1 MKAAAPKRIA
11 LLVESSHGT
20 GRDIVHGVAAFL
32 REQGCDWL
40 VDHETQRLEGSP
52 PAWLAKW
59 RGDGV
64 IARLHSE
71 RVAKAVSRLRVPV
84 VDVLNALPP
93 APGVH
98 QAHVDEAAIARLAFE
113 HLRALGLRQ
122 FAFCGPTDRVWAW
135 QRRDVFTAAAAEANM
150 PVHVYE
156 FSRHLRTQELASRR
170 AERLVKW
177 LLTLPRPI
185 GVLAAND
192 SYAWLVSTACRLA
205 GLAVPA
211 DVAILGVDNDEV
223 FCSLARPPLSS
234 IVTATGRL
242 GFEAARMMDAIL
254 NERDAGKRRHIMVP
268 PLGVKVRAS
277 TDTLATDD
285 EDVTAA
291 VQLIRGLG
299 SEKLSVTAIAEAV
312 GVSVSTLQRR
322 FRETVGHSVHEESI
336 RHRLRIAMRLLSE
349 TDLSILA
356 VAHRAGFGHQEYL
369 GRVFKSRLRVT
380 PAAYRKSALSRS
392 AETLNQFRG
401 QPMASQDD

>member
-223 FCSLARPPLSS
+223 FCSLARPPLS
-234 IVTATGRL
+234 GRL
-242 GFEAARMMDAIL
+242 GLEAARMMDAIL

-336 RHRLRIAMRLLSE
+336 RHRLRNAMRLLSE

-380 PAAYRKSALSRS
+380 PAEYRKSALSRS
-392 AETLNQFRG
+392 VETLAQFRG
-401 QPMASQDD
+401 QPMASQDE

>member
-1 MKAAAPKRIA
+1 
-11 LLVESSHGT
+11 
-20 GRDIVHGVAAFL
+20 
-32 REQGCDWL
+32 
-40 VDHETQRLEGSP
+40 
-52 PAWLAKW
+52 
-59 RGDGV
+59 V

-93 APGVH
+93 SQGVH
-98 QAHVDEAAIARLAFE
+98 LAHVNEAAIASIAFE
-113 HLRALGLRQ
+113 HLRAIGLRQ

-135 QRRDVFTAAAAEANM
+135 QRRDVFTSAAEKAGM

-156 FSRHLRTQELASRR
+156 LSRHLRTQELASRR

-177 LLTLPRPI
+177 LKRLPHPI

-192 SYAWLVSTACRLA
+192 SYAWLVSTACRMA

-223 FCSLARPPLSS
+223 FCSLVRPPLSS
-234 IVTATGRL
+234 VVTASMRL
-242 GFEAARMMDAIL
+242 GFEAARLMDTIL

-277 TDTLATDD
+277 TDTLATED

-291 VQLIRGLG
+291 LALIRGHG
-299 SEKLSVTAIAEAV
+299 EKRLSVAAIAEAV
-312 GVSVSTLQRR
+312 GLSVSTLQRR

-369 GRVFKSRLRVT
+369 GRVFKSRLSVT

-392 AETLNQFRG
+392 AEALTQFRG
-401 QPMASQDD
+401 SSATPDRD